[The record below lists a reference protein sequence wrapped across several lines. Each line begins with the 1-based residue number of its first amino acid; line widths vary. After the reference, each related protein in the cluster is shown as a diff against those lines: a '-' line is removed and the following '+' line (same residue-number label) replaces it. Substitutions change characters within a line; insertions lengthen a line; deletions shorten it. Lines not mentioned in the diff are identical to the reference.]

1 MTPTRVCN
9 DSIPLCKVFKRLRV
23 PAGTV
28 QRLNLGVPE
37 LDQMILGGVP
47 KGSLVLVLGP
57 PGAGKSILGKLFLH
71 AGLVKGDK
79 SFLVSTAEGDQAI
92 SETMAMFHWTEGVPE
107 RLRLLD
113 CYSWRLGGKRSK
125 YSVPLTSL
133 TDVSVSLSRLF
144 DDSKVEPEGSERLVV
159 DSFTDFVK
167 YVGVEKS
174 LRFLD
179 HLRLKLSENGVTGL
193 LMLEEGVHAPR
204 TVAAVE
210 YSTDGTIRMKVSDQ
224 GRFMMASRMQATP
237 LVQKWIQFTIG

>member
-1 MTPTRVCN
+1 MREA
-9 DSIPLCKVFKRLRV
+9 
-23 PAGTV
+23 AGTV

-37 LDQMILGGVP
+37 LDQVILGGVP

-71 AGLVKGDK
+71 TGLVRGDQAL
-79 SFLVSTAEGDQAI
+79 LVSTAEADQAI
-92 SETMAMFHWTEGVPE
+92 GETMAMFRWTEGVPE
-107 RLRLLD
+107 RLHVLD

-125 YSVPLTSL
+125 YSVSLASL
-133 TDVSVSLSRLF
+133 TDVSVSLSKLF
-144 DDSKVEPEGSERLVV
+144 DDSRVDPDRDERLVV

-167 YVGVEKS
+167 YVGVDKS

-179 HLRLKLSENGVTGL
+179 SLRQKLRENGVTGL

-210 YSTDGTIRMKVSDQ
+210 YSTDGTVRMRVSDQ